1 MLKYKAYMNRLELNP
16 SSLDQKLTGPDKE
29 IGRLELEWE
38 TVRQENVADNQK
50 YSVTDTERIRHEENE
65 LEQTT
70 NKLTKDLE
78 AKQRQMMDRGI
89 KICQR
94 QRNNW
99 STVGRIPHKLARKLK
114 LIPKEAENS
123 KGYDFEIKFN
133 PEAGVKCLVKY
144 RDQV

>member
-16 SSLDQKLTGPDKE
+16 SSLDQKLTGPEKE

-50 YSVTDTERIRHEENE
+50 YSVTDTERTRHEENE

-89 KICQR
+89 
-94 QRNNW
+94 
-99 STVGRIPHKLARKLK
+99 
-114 LIPKEAENS
+114 
-123 KGYDFEIKFN
+123 
-133 PEAGVKCLVKY
+133 
-144 RDQV
+144 